1 MKISLSASAV
11 KQSDEAHMSHVGE
24 RREAKRISYICE
36 VECEAS
42 GLNRLATRLNDLSL
56 TGAFIDSMTCFSPG
70 TVLKLR
76 FCVKDFVIQ
85 TDAEVRYSMPQVG
98 MGVRFKHLTPEHI
111 AAMESLIEGKP
122 RDSQEKTSP
131 AEDPAKVSQLCES
144 EMLVGNFAIVN
155 MFDIIHLIENNHL
168 GGRLA
173 IKSPGAIG
181 DIFFDDGQIIDA
193 KTDSLSGTDALRR
206 FLDVTEGSF
215 EFTRSNTSQPR
226 SIDSPSNM
234 SLMLNLLRVKD
245 EEAAVN

>member
-1 MKISLSASAV
+1 
-11 KQSDEAHMSHVGE
+11 MSHVEE

-42 GLNRLATRLNDLSL
+42 GLNRLTTRLNDLSL

-85 TDAEVRYSMPQVG
+85 ADAEVRYSMPQVG
-98 MGVRFKHLTPEHI
+98 MGVRFKNLKPEHI
-111 AAMESLIEGKP
+111 AAMESLIDGKP
-122 RDSQEKTSP
+122 LESHETTSP
-131 AEDPAKVSQLCES
+131 MEDPAKVSPICES
-144 EMLVGNFAIVN
+144 EMLVGNFAIVS

-168 GGRLA
+168 AGKLA
-173 IKSPGAIG
+173 IKSPAASG

-193 KTDSLSGTDALRR
+193 KTDGLSGTDALRR

-245 EEAAVN
+245 EETAIN